1 MANATLAVWSAK
13 FLKELSTY
21 NLALKSYDR
30 NLTAFYKSRGG
41 GRGVVEPRSE
51 RQRSV
56 IPAIDA
62 LVATCNTLGDNLA
75 SDTPNRAT
83 ILSSLLVI
91 SNQINAGKSPNGPR
105 DQLPNYYVSAV
116 DWYNANIKPLL

>member
-1 MANATLAVWSAK
+1 MANATLAAWSAK

-21 NLALKSYDR
+21 NLALKSYDN
-30 NLTAFYKSRGG
+30 NLKAFYRSRGG
-41 GRGVVEPRSE
+41 GRSIEPRSE
-51 RQRSV
+51 RQRRV

-116 DWYNANIKPLL
+116 DWYNANIKPLI

>member
-1 MANATLAVWSAK
+1 MANATLAAWSAK

-21 NLALKSYDR
+21 NLALRSYGF
-30 NLTAFYKSRGG
+30 AVSRQRSGG
-41 GRGVVEPRSE
+41 DPRSE
-51 RQRSV
+51 RIRRV
-56 IPAIDA
+56 IPAINA

-91 SNQINAGKSPNGPR
+91 SNQIDAGKSPGRGP
-105 DQLPNYYVSAV
+105 DQKLPNYYVSVV
-116 DWYNANIKPLL
+116 DWYNANIKPLI

>member
-1 MANATLAVWSAK
+1 MANATLAAWSAK

-21 NLALKSYDR
+21 NLALKNYDS
-30 NLTAFYKSRGG
+30 NLKVYYGSKG
-41 GRGVVEPRSE
+41 GRGQEPRFV
-51 RQRSV
+51 RLKKV
-56 IPAIDA
+56 VPAIDA

-83 ILSSLLVI
+83 ILSSLQVI
-91 SNQINAGKSPNGPR
+91 SNQINAGKSPPIK

-116 DWYNANIKPLL
+116 NWYNANIKPLL